1 MSIIES
7 PDDND
12 DNRLA
17 FAAVGLLGNM
27 PKGEAP
33 QWHEL
38 AAWRAGNLP
47 DARAVEVLSHVAND
61 PACFQQWLDIAEAE
75 AWTQEEA
82 QADSDMP
89 EGLSENESTIGDT
102 VGNSDAMGSR
112 FADRDRT
119 ITDTPSMTGKVIDSL
134 RSIFQQPLSV
144 YGGAFATVV
153 VVVLLVPSL
162 QTGDEQTLQQQLN
175 RSLDTYIE
183 SSQGYLGNPP
193 LPRNT
198 RSLSGLFDDIS
209 TSDVER
215 LQFQF
220 GMHQFNQQLMQSS
233 GTQVSMSDDWQV
245 WLAALPENSVDCD
258 TATDTAHCD
267 AAATDFQQLGQW
279 SLMNAAA
286 CRTSSIQG
294 HAALDEGFWSAQ
306 YALYDRIRDLP
317 SVARSQLFSPL
328 LPVLQ
333 QRDPESLCAIVASI
347 AAAGQ

>member
-1 MSIIES
+1 MSIIE
-7 PDDND
+7 PLDDND

-27 PKGEAP
+27 PKGKAP

-47 DARAVEVLSHVAND
+47 DARAIEVLSHVAND
-61 PACFQQWLDIAEAE
+61 PTCFQQWLDIAEAE

-82 QADSDMP
+82 QADSDLP
-89 EGLSENESTIGDT
+89 KGFSKSGSTFGDN
-102 VGNSDAMGSR
+102 VSNSDAKGSR
-112 FADRDRT
+112 FADRNRT
-119 ITDTPSMTGKVIDSL
+119 ITDTTSITGKVIDSL
-134 RSIFQQPLSV
+134 RSIFQQPLPV

-153 VVVLLVPSL
+153 MVVLLVPLL
-162 QTGDEQTLQQQLN
+162 QTGDGQSLQQQLN

-198 RSLSGLFDDIS
+198 RSLRGLFDDIS

-220 GMHQFNQQLMQSS
+220 GMHKFNQQLMQSS
-233 GTQVSMSDDWQV
+233 AAQGSMSDDWQA
-245 WLAALPENSVDCD
+245 WLAVLPEKSVDCD

-286 CRTSSIQG
+286 CRTSSSQG
-294 HAALDEGFWSAQ
+294 HAALDEDYWSAQ

-333 QRDPESLCAIVASI
+333 KRDPESLCEIVASI